1 MTCLKR
7 PKSCH
12 GLAAC
17 ALLLLTTGCAGL
29 RPSAAKHSLDSRIE
43 YYEDRVQ
50 QCPKLYPAHA
60 ALAIAYLN
68 KARETHDAVCVQRAR
83 AAAAQSLAIQ
93 PSLVGFQAMAAI
105 ANFAHQF
112 EESIGWS
119 NRAYETAPD
128 DPSVASALVESL
140 IALDRI
146 EDAKQVCARASAAPD
161 NFHTWIAKARIAV
174 ATGEIVAANHA
185 YVRAAD
191 MAEQQGADEFAAW
204 ALIMASGVLIDTGQ
218 PKGARALLD
227 RAEKLDAGSS
237 MLALHRAEL
246 AEAEGRTA
254 DALRLYTK
262 LADRT
267 GDPAVHARAFAVARK
282 LGNEKEARRHFDA
295 AVQGY
300 QKVLDAGEDY
310 TRDALNQLRS
320 QA

>member
-1 MTCLKR
+1 MACQKR
-7 PKSCH
+7 RECCH
-12 GLAAC
+12 GMAVC

-29 RPSAAKHSLDSRIE
+29 RPSASKCSLDSRIR
-43 YYEDRVQ
+43 YYEDRVK

-83 AAAAQSLAIQ
+83 AAATRSLAIQ
-93 PSLVGFQAMAAI
+93 PNFSGFQAMAAI

-112 EESIGWS
+112 EESIKWS
-119 NRAYETAPD
+119 NKANEAAPD
-128 DPSVASALVESL
+128 DTSVASTLVESL
-140 IALDRI
+140 IAVGRI
-146 EDAKQVCARASAAPD
+146 EDAKQVCAQASVASD
-161 NFHTWIAKARIAV
+161 NFHTWVAKARIAV

-185 YVRAAD
+185 YVCAAD

-204 ALIMASGVLIDTGQ
+204 ALVMASGVLIDSGQ

-227 RAEKLDAGSS
+227 RAEKLDAASS
-237 MLALHRAEL
+237 MLKLHRAEL

-254 DALRLYTK
+254 VALRLFGK

-267 GDPAVHARAFAVARK
+267 GDPAVHARAFVVARK
-282 LGNEKEARRHFDA
+282 LGNEEAARRHFDA
-295 AVQGY
+295 AVRGF